1 MRDSVLDAIKQGR
14 LDFEPEN
21 IGNDDFDSTEALPGS
36 SEKVLKIA
44 ERVQIGLPLWHSE
57 DRLSFD
63 DSKDA
68 LD

>member
-14 LDFEPEN
+14 LDFEPEH

-36 SEKVLKIA
+36 SEKVRKIA
-44 ERVQIGLPLWHSE
+44 ERVQIGLPLWHSD

-63 DSKDA
+63 DSQDA
-68 LD
+68 MD